1 MNVVNNSKGS
11 CTVHMA
17 SLGFPVIAVEP
28 VQQHIDTIRGS
39 MALNPSFHIDLHHI
53 GLSYIDRSIHATFGH
68 GARNWGAS
76 AINEVSAAKNESFET
91 VLRLKTL
98 DQVVMSRKLSLLKID
113 CEGCEWE
120 AIKGGRRT
128 LRKVP
133 MIKLELVQPEY
144 TAGNETIKAE
154 DIILFLN

>member
-1 MNVVNNSKGS
+1 MASSVSEKGTLARETFVDIGSNIGS

-28 VQQHIDTIRGS
+28 VQQHVDTIRGS
-39 MALNPSFHIDLHHI
+39 MALNPSFHVDLHHI
-53 GLSYIDRSIHATFGH
+53 GLSSSDRSIHATFGH

-98 DQVVMSRKLSLLKID
+98 DQVH
-113 CEGCEWE
+113 
-120 AIKGGRRT
+120 
-128 LRKVP
+128 
-133 MIKLELVQPEY
+133 
-144 TAGNETIKAE
+144 ETIE
-154 DIILFLN
+154 